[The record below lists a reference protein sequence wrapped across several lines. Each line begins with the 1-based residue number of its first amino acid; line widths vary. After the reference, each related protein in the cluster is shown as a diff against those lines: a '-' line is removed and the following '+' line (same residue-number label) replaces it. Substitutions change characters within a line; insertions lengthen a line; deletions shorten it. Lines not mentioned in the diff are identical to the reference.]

1 MALLNQIMVKTM
13 VNHGYNKP
21 LVDES
26 KPLSFFLRYFLKAV
40 GDLTFLTEG
49 PLTFLNC

>member
-26 KPLSFFLRYFLKAV
+26 KPLSFFFEIFSK
-40 GDLTFLTEG
+40 GSW
-49 PLTFLNC
+49 